1 VAGFLEAVVVAA
13 VRSADSALSDLVD
26 FVALYM
32 IVWASAGAA
41 VGLVSWVACAVR
53 GAADREDRRRAF
65 HGSLLVSLIV
75 LVIVAGYVNIH
86 LLPTHL
92 SARSL
97 VVTGLITAGCG
108 ALWVLIYRTWRR
120 RLGAVPRRFGLASPL
135 AVLAVALVLF
145 VAVGAPLT
153 RTAGE
158 YQAPPVDRGAGGPS
172 VLFLFVDSMRADH
185 LGCYGYER
193 DTSETIDSLAAEGV
207 LFAHAYSQG
216 CRTKEASASVV
227 TSLFPSTH
235 GMHLLS
241 HVLPD
246 AYPTLMEGM
255 RDAGYSTAIFSANP
269 IVSPV
274 FGFGRGTDF
283 FYTEAP
289 TAGAKSVVN
298 HVARVLGWDAP
309 RLHWVHTFI
318 ETADELVSKRHG
330 ALPYEGGG
338 ADELNAALLE
348 WIDMNP
354 DAPFF
359 AFVHYMDPHYPY
371 APPPPYDDMF
381 DPEYEGPKVTEYPGR
396 MTMML
401 PFAEGEAI
409 PERERQNM
417 LAQYDGSIAYFDR
430 ELGLLLAALGDR
442 GLLDDLLIV
451 LTADHGDEFYDHRG
465 WGHGQS
471 LYEELI
477 HVPLVLWHP
486 DVLGEG
492 MVVDRTV
499 RHVDL
504 MPTLLRAVGG
514 DAGPAPAWD
523 DVDVETA
530 LLTGVDLWPAISA
543 GATTGPDLPVLAEL
557 DAGGHDGRA
566 LRVDDWKLIR
576 ARFASERLSM
586 LFDPVADPLEQD
598 DLAGERPDVVDS
610 LSSLLDRTLT
620 ALQSLRLSE
629 DVDETTID
637 PAMEERLR
645 ALGYIE

>member
-1 VAGFLEAVVVAA
+1 MAA
-13 VRSADSALSDLVD
+13 VRSADRAASDLVD

-32 IVWASAGAA
+32 IVWAVAGAT
-41 VGLVSWVACAVR
+41 VGLVSWIACVVR
-53 GAADREDRRRAF
+53 GAPGREDRRRAF
-65 HGSLLVSLIV
+65 HGSFLVSLIV
-75 LVIVAGYVNIH
+75 LVLAAGYVNIY

-97 VVTGLITAGCG
+97 FFTALIAIGCAGLWFI
-108 ALWVLIYRTWRR
+108 LYREWRR
-120 RLGAVPRRFGLASPL
+120 RLGRAPRRFGLASPL
-135 AVLAVALVLF
+135 AVLAIVLVLF
-145 VAVGAPLT
+145 VAIGAPVT

-158 YQAPPVDRGAGGPS
+158 YQAAPIDRGAEGPS
-172 VLFLFVDSMRADH
+172 VLFLFIDSMRADH

-193 DTSETIDSLAAEGV
+193 ETSETIDTLAAEGV
-207 LFAHAYSQG
+207 LFTSAYSQG
-216 CRTKEASASVV
+216 CRTKEASASVI

-235 GMHLLS
+235 GMHMLS

-298 HVARVLGWDAP
+298 HVARVIGWDAP

-318 ETADELVSKRHG
+318 EAADGLVSMRHE
-330 ALPYEGGG
+330 ALPYDGG
-338 ADELNAALLE
+338 DSVDLNSALLE
-348 WIDMNP
+348 WIDLKP

-371 APPPPYDDMF
+371 APPPPYDDLF
-381 DPEYEGPKVTEYPGR
+381 DPDYTDPKVTEYPGR

-401 PFAEGEAI
+401 PFAEGEPL
-409 PERERQNM
+409 PEPERQNM
-417 LAQYDGSIAYFDR
+417 IAQYDGSIVYFD
-430 ELGLLLAALGDR
+430 EQLGHLLSELGDR

-451 LTADHGDEFYDHRG
+451 VTADHGDEFYDHRG

-477 HVPLVLWHP
+477 RVPLVLWYP
-486 DVLGEG
+486 GVLGEG
-492 MVVDRTV
+492 RVVTETV

-504 MPTLLRAVGG
+504 MPTLLHAVGG
-514 DAGPAPAWD
+514 DPGTAPAWGD

-530 LLTGVDLWPAISA
+530 LLTGVDLWPVLETGAPA
-543 GATTGPDLPVLAEL
+543 GPALPVLAEL
-557 DAGGHDGRA
+557 DAGGHEGRA

-586 LFDPVADPLEQD
+586 LYDPVADPFERR

-610 LSSLLDRTLT
+610 LSAILDRTLT
-620 ALQSLRLSE
+620 TLRSLRLAE

-645 ALGYIE
+645 ALGYID